1 MERKYTSI
9 VVNWTGG
16 LSQDANPVTMTFQ
29 LNGTPTTPFS
39 LGTGTATFTGLT
51 TSTTYTVLII
61 ATTTGGSVSKT
72 KVITT
77 ALLPLVLYSFSGSS
91 GTSLLNN
98 ATAVFDGVMSNSSC
112 ISTTEDSTGSG
123 NSFILA
129 TGNYVNCAL
138 SPTYPLTITV
148 ASGNGFTC
156 CFWFKSSTYSLGVP
170 INVIT
175 YNTLGS
181 YFYIAG
187 GASSTATIEWRN
199 TSLWTTTG
207 TTIHTNLFDGNWHF
221 ICGVCTYTNSTT
233 ATISLYF
240 DNTLD
245 KSISTTSIPTV
256 NTAIRI
262 NTFNSGGSYNM
273 SSGFVDNIRYYNIPL
288 TTAQMTTLYSS
299 SS

>member
-1 MERKYTSI
+1 MERRHTCLDYWHYAVHDHSTVYHSRKFNDLWRSTASDFFGVLLYINNIGRLYRMNCLCSI
-9 VVNWTGG
+9 NTHGFHKVNAVV
-16 LSQDANPVTMTFQ
+16 AA
-29 LNGTPTTPFS
+29 GT
-39 LGTGTATFTGLT
+39 
-51 TSTTYTVLII
+51 V
-61 ATTTGGSVSKT
+61 
-72 KVITT
+72 
-77 ALLPLVLYSFSGSS
+77 PLVLYSFSGSS

-98 ATAVFDGVMSNSSC
+98 ATAVFDGTMSNSSC
-112 ISTTEDSTGSG
+112 ISTAQDSTGSG
-123 NSFILA
+123 NSFIL
-129 TGNYVNCAL
+129 TTSNYANCAL

-170 INVIT
+170 INLIT
-175 YNTLGS
+175 YNTVGS

-299 SS
+299 HT